1 MTGINDR
8 YTERWSERPC
18 RMDKQPAD
26 WQHGWTLFNKAVG
39 QTDGLALSQIY
50 WWSWHCGCRKRS
62 VGERRRTLS
71 YPSSAFPTELHSV
84 WIIDPVVWTLLITS
98 RVSSLR
104 CGCWEW
110 TMDGWP
116 HQSAPSLMAWANLA
130 DFEFH
135 QASHRAGCSWS
146 HSNQLE
152 KLEKSSKY
160 MLRQVA

>member
-18 RMDKQPAD
+18 RMDKQPVD

-39 QTDGLALSQIY
+39 QTDGLASSQNY
-50 WWSWHCGCRKRS
+50 WRSWHCGCRNRS
-62 VGERRRTLS
+62 VGEHRRTLS
-71 YPSSAFPTELHSV
+71 YPSLAFPIELHSV

-110 TMDGWP
+110 TTNSWP
-116 HQSAPSLMAWANLA
+116 HHSASSLMSWENRA

-135 QASHRAGCSWS
+135 QVSHRAGCSWS
-146 HSNQLE
+146 HPNQLE
-152 KLEKSSKY
+152 KLLSSKY
-160 MLRQVA
+160 MLWYK